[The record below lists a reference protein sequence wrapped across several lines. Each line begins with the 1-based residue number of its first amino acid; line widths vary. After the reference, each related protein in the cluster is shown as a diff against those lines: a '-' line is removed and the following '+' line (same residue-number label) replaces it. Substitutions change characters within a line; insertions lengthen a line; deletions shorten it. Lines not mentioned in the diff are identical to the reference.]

1 MHVPT
6 FQPLTITVEK
16 REDVTIVRCAGEVDI
31 ATAGQLRGEVTDALV
46 DGPGHLVVVLD
57 DVTFLDS
64 LGLGALI
71 SAHKRARVL
80 QGSFTI
86 VCTSRPVLRVFTA
99 TAMHRVFRVVDTLD
113 EALEPAS

>member
-1 MHVPT
+1 MDVPT
-6 FQPLTITVEK
+6 FEPLTMTVEQ
-16 REDVTIVRCAGEVDI
+16 RGAVTVVWCAGEGDI
-31 ATAGQLRGEVTDALV
+31 ATAGQLRTRVTEALV
-46 DGPGHLVVVLD
+46 DGSGDLVVVLD

-86 VCTSRPVLRVFTA
+86 VCTSRPVLRLFAA
-99 TAMHRVFRVVDTLD
+99 TAMQRVFRVVDTLE
-113 EALEPAS
+113 EALEKP